1 MLDIEDNM
9 MNFDYDKDFKSGFVA
24 IIGRPNVGK
33 STFLNKVVGKK
44 VAIMSDKPQTT
55 RNKILGIVTKE
66 KYQIAFTDTPGIH
79 KPKTLLGERMV
90 MASYDA
96 TSGVD
101 AVIFMTTPVK
111 EVLAGDKIILENLKK
126 HKIPIY
132 LVINK
137 VDQLK
142 KFNDIDL
149 TIAIYKD
156 LCDFKG
162 IYPISV
168 LENKNVDVLINDIV
182 EYLPNGP
189 KFYPDEMISDHDDK
203 FLISELI
210 REKILLLTKE
220 EIPHSIACVVDE
232 IKNNLDND
240 SYIDILAT
248 IYCERESQ
256 KKIIIG
262 KNGEMIKNIKNK
274 SINDIKKLLNSKIH
288 LDLLVKVKKD
298 WKDKSDLLANLGYS
312 KETFK

>member
-1 MLDIEDNM
+1 MDFG
-9 MNFDYDKDFKSGFVA
+9 FDTNYKSGFVA

-55 RNKILGIVTKE
+55 RNKILGIVTTDE
-66 KYQIAFTDTPGIH
+66 YQIAFTDTPGIH
-79 KPKTLLGERMV
+79 KAKTELGRRMV
-90 MASYDA
+90 DASYSS

-111 EVLAGDKIILENLKK
+111 SVLQGDQIILDNLKK
-126 HKIPIY
+126 LRIPVF

-156 LCDFKG
+156 LYPFAG
-162 IYPISV
+162 IFPISV
-168 LENKNVDVLINDIV
+168 LEDKNVDKLLDTIRSVL
-182 EYLPNGP
+182 PFGP
-189 KFYPDEMISDHDDK
+189 KFYPDDMVSDHDNR

-210 REKILLLTKE
+210 REKILLQTKE
-220 EIPHSIACVVDE
+220 EIPHSIAVVVDE
-232 IKNNLDND
+232 MKPNPDN
-240 SYIDILAT
+240 SAYTDILAT
-248 IYCERESQ
+248 IYVERDSQ

-262 KNGEMIKNIKNK
+262 ANGYMIKNIKNK
-274 SINDIKKLLNSKIH
+274 SIADIKKLLNTKVH
-288 LDLLVKVKKD
+288 LDLWVKVKKD
-298 WKDKSDLLANLGYS
+298 WKDKAQLLASLGYS
-312 KETFK
+312 KESFE

>member
-1 MLDIEDNM
+1 MDFG
-9 MNFDYDKDFKSGFVA
+9 FDTNYKSGFVA

-55 RNKILGIVTKE
+55 RNKILGIVTTDE
-66 KYQIAFTDTPGIH
+66 YQIAFTDTPGIH
-79 KPKTLLGERMV
+79 KAKTELGRRMV
-90 MASYDA
+90 DASYSS

-111 EVLAGDKIILENLKK
+111 SVLQGDQIILENLKK
-126 HKIPIY
+126 LRIPVF

-156 LCDFKG
+156 LYPFAG
-162 IYPISV
+162 IFTISV
-168 LENKNVDVLINDIV
+168 LEDKNVDKLLDTIRSVL
-182 EYLPNGP
+182 PFGP
-189 KFYPDEMISDHDDK
+189 KFYPDDMVSDHDNR

-210 REKILLLTKE
+210 REKILLQTKE
-220 EIPHSIACVVDE
+220 EIPHSIAVVVDE
-232 IKNNLDND
+232 MKPNPDN
-240 SYIDILAT
+240 SAYTDILAT
-248 IYCERESQ
+248 IYVERDSQ

-262 KNGEMIKNIKNK
+262 ANGDMIKNIKNK
-274 SINDIKKLLNSKIH
+274 SIADIKKLLNTKVH
-288 LDLLVKVKKD
+288 LDLWVKVKKD
-298 WKDKSDLLANLGYS
+298 WKDKAQLLASLGYS
-312 KETFK
+312 KESFE

>member
-1 MLDIEDNM
+1 M
-9 MNFDYDKDFKSGFVA
+9 DFGFNTNYKSGFVA

-55 RNKILGIVTKE
+55 RNKILGIVTTDE
-66 KYQIAFTDTPGIH
+66 YQIAFTDTPGIH
-79 KPKTLLGERMV
+79 KAKTELGRRMV
-90 MASYDA
+90 DASYSA

-111 EVLAGDKIILENLKK
+111 SVLQGDQIILDNLKK
-126 HKIPIY
+126 LRIPVF

-156 LCDFKG
+156 LYPFAG
-162 IYPISV
+162 IFPISV
-168 LENKNVDVLINDIV
+168 LENKNVDKLLDTIRSVL
-182 EYLPNGP
+182 PFGP
-189 KFYPDEMISDHDDK
+189 KFYPDDMVSDHDNR

-210 REKILLLTKE
+210 REKILLGTKE
-220 EIPHSIACVVDE
+220 EIPHSIAVVVDE
-232 IKNNLDND
+232 IKKNPDND
-240 SYIDILAT
+240 SYTDILAT
-248 IYCERESQ
+248 IYVERDSQ

-262 KNGEMIKNIKNK
+262 KDGDMIKNIKNK
-274 SINDIKKLLNSKIH
+274 SIADIKKLLNTKVH
-288 LDLLVKVKKD
+288 LDLWVKVKKD
-298 WKDKSDLLANLGYS
+298 WKDKAQLLASLGYS
-312 KETFK
+312 KECFE